1 MKKIILIIILG
12 LSITSILKAQTTA
25 IKDTLW
31 RKGGI
36 ISVNFNQVSLSN
48 WAAGGDNAIAL
59 NTLVSVFA
67 NYKHKKIAW
76 DNNLDLAYGII
87 KQGDQ
92 NMQKNEDKIDLTS
105 KIGYDAYKG
114 KWYYTFLFN
123 FKSQFAKGYAYPND
137 STIVS
142 QFGAP
147 AYVLGS
153 IGMDYKPN
161 DKFSLFIS
169 PLTAKFT
176 IVNDQ
181 NLADA
186 GSYGVDPAEFDA
198 LGNKIKDGKTLR
210 AEFGAY
216 LNAKFQKE
224 IITNVNLMTKLE
236 LFSNYADNPQNVD
249 VNWQVLLAMK
259 VNKYISASVYTQL
272 IYDDNTPVP
281 LYEGSG
287 LNKTV
292 AGFGPRTQFKEV
304 LGIGLSYKFNSY
316 SGN

>member
-1 MKKIILIIILG
+1 M
-12 LSITSILKAQTTA
+12 
-25 IKDTLW
+25 
-31 RKGGI
+31 
-36 ISVNFNQVSLSN
+36 
-48 WAAGGDNAIAL
+48 
-59 NTLVSVFA
+59 
-67 NYKHKKIAW
+67 
-76 DNNLDLAYGII
+76 
-87 KQGDQ
+87 
-92 NMQKNEDKIDLTS
+92 
-105 KIGYDAYKG
+105 
-114 KWYYTFLFN
+114 
-123 FKSQFAKGYAYPND
+123 
-137 STIVS
+137 
-142 QFGAP
+142 
-147 AYVLGS
+147 
-153 IGMDYKPN
+153 
-161 DKFSLFIS
+161 
-169 PLTAKFT
+169 
-176 IVNDQ
+176 
-181 NLADA
+181 
-186 GSYGVDPAEFDA
+186 
-198 LGNKIKDGKTLR
+198 GNKIKDGKTLR